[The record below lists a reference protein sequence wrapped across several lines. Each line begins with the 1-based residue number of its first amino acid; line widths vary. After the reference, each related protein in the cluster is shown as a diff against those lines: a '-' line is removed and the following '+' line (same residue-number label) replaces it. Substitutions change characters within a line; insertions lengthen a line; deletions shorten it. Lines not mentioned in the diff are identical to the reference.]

1 MGFFFSKDS
10 VIISSLKIGR
20 DTRHFASQFEIKTCR
35 CMAFPFIIMCV
46 TEERKWKSRLA
57 KMLLIEVS
65 TITISFRKVKFNRCQ
80 TRQSMPAVNIMRRPM
95 QELLLDE
102 LIVVQYLKI
111 S

>member
-1 MGFFFSKDS
+1 
-10 VIISSLKIGR
+10 
-20 DTRHFASQFEIKTCR
+20 
-35 CMAFPFIIMCV
+35 
-46 TEERKWKSRLA
+46 
-57 KMLLIEVS
+57 MLLIAVS